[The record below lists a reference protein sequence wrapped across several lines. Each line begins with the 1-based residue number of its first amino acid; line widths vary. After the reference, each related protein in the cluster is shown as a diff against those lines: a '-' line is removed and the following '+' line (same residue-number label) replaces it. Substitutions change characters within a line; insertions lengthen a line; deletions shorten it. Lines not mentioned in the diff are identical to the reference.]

1 MPLMNLQAKVQ
12 QEVLEQFNT
21 ALAESDAGT
30 KNQFI
35 EMLLEA
41 FLNPKTKTLQV
52 PTPTEQQKEEIQIKD
67 NEIGRLETNVSL
79 KEDEIGELQTEQVLT
94 SRLIQEKDE
103 QIGNLN
109 QKIDTLNHEIGTLN
123 HGIEN
128 LKKGSL
134 EKPEG
139 LILEENQVIVT
150 LPPLAAAVLDI
161 ERAFAEKKSKQP
173 VSRETLLFDTFW
185 IGITKGESYP
195 YKVWGNSD
203 LRKIQSQLENPAE

>member
-1 MPLMNLQAKVQ
+1 MPHFNLQARVT
-12 QEVLEQFNT
+12 EEIFNLFHET
-21 ALAESDAGT
+21 LKESDART
-30 KNQFI
+30 KNEFV
-35 EMLLEA
+35 EMLLES
-41 FLNPKTKTLQV
+41 FLNPKTKTVQV

-79 KEDEIGELQTEQVLT
+79 KEDEIKELQEDQNLKAGI
-94 SRLIQEKDE
+94 IQEKDE
-103 QIGNLN
+103 LIGNLN
-109 QKIDTLNHEIGTLN
+109 QKIDTLKHEIGNLN

-203 LRKIQSQLENPAE
+203 LRKIQGQLENAAE